1 MTSRIAALTFLAL
14 PLGLGL
20 SSSCDSV
27 GGTVEQGA
35 GGRGHG
41 GAGGGGGGGD
51 DTGGTAGTGN
61 GGDVGGQAGSGG
73 LGRGGSGTGRGGA
86 AGGSTAG
93 GQGGGAGKTGAGGR
107 AGAVG
112 RGGST
117 GQGGA
122 KTPIDAGPVA
132 CDDITSPGRLAVYNY
147 DSSEVSGSSIQLNF
161 DIVNYTA
168 FTSKL
173 SQVTVRYW
181 FTDEDPS
188 STNILEQYYV
198 PIPTT
203 MKFIALNPP
212 RSKANT
218 VLEMSF
224 RDIPDAGV
232 SWIETRGFNFAF
244 HKNSYAGTYD
254 QSNDYSYDPKLK
266 SALGLNPKITAYL
279 NGVLSWGCEPPVQEV
294 VIDAG
299 AGGEEV
305 DAGAGTGGTGGT
317 SGSPDVAAS
326 TPETGRRG

>member
-1 MTSRIAALTFLAL
+1 
-14 PLGLGL
+14 
-20 SSSCDSV
+20 
-27 GGTVEQGA
+27 
-35 GGRGHG
+35 
-41 GAGGGGGGGD
+41 
-51 DTGGTAGTGN
+51 
-61 GGDVGGQAGSGG
+61 
-73 LGRGGSGTGRGGA
+73 
-86 AGGSTAG
+86 
-93 GQGGGAGKTGAGGR
+93 
-107 AGAVG
+107 
-112 RGGST
+112 
-117 GQGGA
+117 
-122 KTPIDAGPVA
+122 
-132 CDDITSPGRLAVYNY
+132 VYNY

-188 STNILEQYYV
+188 STNVLEQYYV

-224 RDIPDAGV
+224 RDIPDAGA

-254 QSNDYSYDPKLK
+254 QTNDYSYDPKLTK
-266 SALGLNPKITAYL
+266 ALGLNPKITAYL

-299 AGGEEV
+299 GGGEEA
-305 DAGAGTGGTGGT
+305 DAGTSEPDAGSAAT
-317 SGSPDVAAS
+317 PDVAAS
-326 TPETGRRG
+326 SSEAGRRG